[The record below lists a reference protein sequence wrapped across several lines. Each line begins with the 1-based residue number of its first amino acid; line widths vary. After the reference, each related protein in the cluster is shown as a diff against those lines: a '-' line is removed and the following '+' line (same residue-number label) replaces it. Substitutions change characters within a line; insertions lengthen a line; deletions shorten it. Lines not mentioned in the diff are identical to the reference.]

1 MKIDSLG
8 QSLHLHQK
16 LKGKLLIIPKISIKN
31 RNILAQVY
39 TPGVAQAVKKIRQE
53 VTEIYNLTIKSN
65 TVAVISDGSAVLGL
79 GNVGPEAAL
88 PVMEGKCAIFREFA
102 DINAFP
108 ICLKTQNSNEI
119 VDTIRNISPVFGAIN
134 LEDISAPRCFEIEE
148 KLKMLD
154 IPVMHDDQ
162 HATAIVVLA
171 GLINSG
177 KIVNKDLKSCKIVIN
192 GVGAAGCAIA
202 KLLSFYGIYNIILVD
217 SRGIISR
224 KRNDLLPYKKDL
236 LNITNPENIN
246 GGLLQATKSSDIL
259 IGVSQKDLF
268 TSNIIKSM
276 AINSIVFALANPD
289 PEVSGG
295 NAQKWGIFVY
305 ANGRSDCRN
314 QINNALVF
322 PGFFKGLLKS
332 KSRKV
337 TNVMKVAAAQKLASL
352 IPHPTRNRFI
362 PSIFDKKV
370 VPVLERSVIQASI

>member
-1 MKIDSLG
+1 MKKNKYNEPL
-8 QSLHLHQK
+8 QLHRK
-16 LKGKLLIIPKISIKN
+16 LRGKLLVKSKIRIKTRSILSK
-31 RNILAQVY
+31 VY
-39 TPGVAQAVKKIRQE
+39 TPGVAQAVKRIAQNS
-53 VTEIYNLTIKSN
+53 TDLFDLTIKSN

-79 GNVGPEAAL
+79 GNVGAEAAL

-102 DINAFP
+102 GINAFP
-108 ICLKTQNSNEI
+108 ICLNTQNSNEI
-119 VDTIRNISPVFGAIN
+119 VDTIKNISPVFGAIN

-148 KLKMLD
+148 KLKILN

-171 GLINSG
+171 GLINSA

-202 KLLSFYGIYNIILVD
+202 KLLNFYGIYNLILVD
-217 SRGIISR
+217 SRGIINK

-236 LNITNPENIN
+236 LNISNPNNID
-246 GGLLQATKSSDIL
+246 GDLLKAAKSSDIL

-276 AINSIVFALANPD
+276 ALNSIVFALANPD
-289 PEVSGG
+289 PEVSRK
-295 NAQKWGIFVY
+295 NAQKWGISIY

-337 TNVMKVAAAQKLASL
+337 TNMMKVAAAQTLASL
-352 IPHPTRNRFI
+352 IPHPTANRFI
-362 PSIFDKKV
+362 PSIFDKRV
-370 VPVLERSVIQASI
+370 VPVLEKSVIQSSI